1 MSSSLI
7 SVMFGDHCW
16 HLELYH
22 IKLIFIFAWT
32 IPLSAIGIVHCNR
45 IQVSSMDK
53 QSYPIPSNRRPR
65 SWVINQIRQ
74 VRLANQKRV
83 NKLLDQHHPSLTQL
97 EITWSSRAQQ
107 QLSKNLDMINA
118 HQKQHLN
125 IWALNLPNVGDGA
138 RRLWV
143 SLGQRMACNGLLKGA
158 VCFPRCDL
166 WPIFLSGGETPHQK
180 VFVWTVR
187 WILIAQLLLFP
198 D

>member
-1 MSSSLI
+1 MQYIYLYLFFVIYSKKLPNISILFRPKSLNAHYFAEMSSSLI

-83 NKLLDQHHPSLTQL
+83 NKLLDQHHPVTNSTRDNLIIKSPTA
-97 EITWSSRAQQ
+97 AQQ
-107 QLSKNLDMINA
+107 KPGHD
-118 HQKQHLN
+118 
-125 IWALNLPNVGDGA
+125 
-138 RRLWV
+138 
-143 SLGQRMACNGLLKGA
+143 
-158 VCFPRCDL
+158 
-166 WPIFLSGGETPHQK
+166 
-180 VFVWTVR
+180 
-187 WILIAQLLLFP
+187 
-198 D
+198 